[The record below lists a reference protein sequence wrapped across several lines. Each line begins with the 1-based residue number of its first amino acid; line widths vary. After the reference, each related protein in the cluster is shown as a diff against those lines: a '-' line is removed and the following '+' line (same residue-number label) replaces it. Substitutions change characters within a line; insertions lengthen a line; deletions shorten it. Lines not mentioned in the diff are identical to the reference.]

1 MTAFK
6 ENSLNAGELASC
18 DRVSLTRLIPSIILA
33 YYPLLSR
40 AVRSSLRCG
49 TPQHG
54 LRCGSTKKKA
64 ALRPIYRIA
73 PVHQVLTGNLEFV
86 VRASMDRNFH
96 QAGNTYQQ

>member
-6 ENSLNAGELASC
+6 ENALNAGELASC

-49 TPQHG
+49 TPQPRCSFLAS
-54 LRCGSTKKKA
+54 LRYASA
-64 ALRPIYRIA
+64 RLA
-73 PVHQVLTGNLEFV
+73 
-86 VRASMDRNFH
+86 VRFD
-96 QAGNTYQQ
+96 